1 MNMRFFYYLAAVVK
15 GVWRLLNSPL
25 GKYILIIDAPVF
37 DTDVQ
42 NGVNKY

>member
-1 MNMRFFYYLAAVVK
+1 VK
-15 GVWRLLNSPL
+15 GVWRLLNNAL

-42 NGVNKY
+42 IAVNKY